1 MIPIDLAS
9 KFDLFEDHWHPR
21 VVASLNG
28 QDVKIAQ
35 TWGVGR
41 HAHKEDELF
50 FVFKGEMTM
59 HFRDRAQVVREGS
72 MILVPRGIEHRPA
85 VEEEAWIVLFE
96 LNHRPHRRRGF
107 SPSEN
112 HPPALVNQVTLTII
126 NLRWKLVVWMPG
138 ARPTTKCMPKLGATR

>member
-28 QDVKIAQ
+28 QDVKIAKILGKFV
-35 TWGVGR
+35 W
-41 HAHKEDELF
+41 HAHKEEDELF

-72 MILVPRGIEHRPA
+72 MILVPRGIEHRPVA
-85 VEEEAWIVLFE
+85 EEEAWIVLFE
-96 LNHRPHRRRGF
+96 PQSTDHTGGVDSPHRRT
-107 SPSEN
+107 
-112 HPPALVNQVTLTII
+112 TLQR
-126 NLRWKLVVWMPG
+126 L
-138 ARPTTKCMPKLGATR
+138 